1 MHPAE
6 NNGVHIVTV
15 ALRVHS
21 DTEAEALRRI
31 RSHFPEHQ
39 WPKDS
44 VQFLAVEKVR

>member
-1 MHPAE
+1 MHPAKE
-6 NNGVHIVTV
+6 GGVHIVTV

-31 RSHFPEHQ
+31 RSHFPEQQ

-44 VQFLAVEKVR
+44 IQYLAVEKVR

>member
-1 MHPAE
+1 MRPAE
-6 NNGVHIVTV
+6 NGGVHIVTV

-39 WPKDS
+39 WPQGS
-44 VQFLAVEKVR
+44 IQYLAVEKVR